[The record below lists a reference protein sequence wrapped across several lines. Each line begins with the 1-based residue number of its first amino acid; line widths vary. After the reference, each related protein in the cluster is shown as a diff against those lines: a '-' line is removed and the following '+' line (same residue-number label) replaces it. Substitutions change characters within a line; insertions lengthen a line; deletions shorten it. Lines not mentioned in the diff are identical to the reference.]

1 MKGEERRTRKGVT
14 GEEMIAGR
22 EEAEEGGVVTHGVQ
36 EEEEEIPEE
45 EVGVR

>member
-1 MKGEERRTRKGVT
+1 MKGEERRMRKGVT

-22 EEAEEGGVVTHGVQ
+22 EEAEEEGEVTHGAQ
-36 EEEEEIPEE
+36 EEEEGTLEE